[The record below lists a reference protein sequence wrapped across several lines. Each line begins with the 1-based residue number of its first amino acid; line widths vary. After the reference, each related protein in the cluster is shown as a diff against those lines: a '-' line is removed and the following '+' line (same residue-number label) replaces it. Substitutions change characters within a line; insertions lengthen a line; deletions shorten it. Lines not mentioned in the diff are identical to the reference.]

1 MITLVAA
8 TNNPHK
14 IIEFREILGKN
25 FDVKSLKDLGLK
37 VEVEEDADSF
47 YGNAYKKAKAVSDAS
62 GFAALADDS
71 GLIVDA
77 LGGAPGVYSARYA
90 GTDGDDEAN
99 RKKLLKEMAG
109 VTDFGKRTARFH
121 SSVVIVYPDGTSIAG
136 AGDTEGKILFEE
148 KGAGGF
154 GYDCLFYSEDLGKSF
169 GEATPEEKNS
179 VSHRSRALYDILASE
194 IKR

>member
-154 GYDCLFYSEDLGKSF
+154 GYDCLFYSDDLGKSF

-194 IKR
+194 IKG

>member
-194 IKR
+194 IKG

>member
-1 MITLVAA
+1 MITIVAA

-154 GYDCLFYSEDLGKSF
+154 GYDCLFYSDDLGKSF

-194 IKR
+194 IKG

>member
-154 GYDCLFYSEDLGKSF
+154 GYDCLFYSDDLGKSF

>member
-121 SSVVIVYPDGTSIAG
+121 SSVESAPRAF
-136 AGDTEGKILFEE
+136 IL
-148 KGAGGF
+148 
-154 GYDCLFYSEDLGKSF
+154 
-169 GEATPEEKNS
+169 
-179 VSHRSRALYDILASE
+179 R
-194 IKR
+194 

>member
-154 GYDCLFYSEDLGKSF
+154 GYDCLFYSDDLGKSF

-179 VSHRSRALYDILASE
+179 VSHRSRALYDILASK
-194 IKR
+194 IKG

>member
-37 VEVEEDADSF
+37 VEVDEDADSF

-154 GYDCLFYSEDLGKSF
+154 GYDCLFYSDDLGKSF

>member
-14 IIEFREILGKN
+14 LIEFREILGEN
-25 FDVKSLKDLGLK
+25 YDIKSLNDLGLH
-37 VEVEEDADSF
+37 VEVVEDADSF
-47 YGNAYKKAKAVSDAS
+47 YGNAYKKAKAVCDAC
-62 GFAALADDS
+62 GQAALSDDS

-90 GTDGDDEAN
+90 GRDGDDEAN
-99 RKKLLKEMAG
+99 RKKLLKEMTA
-109 VTDFGKRTARFH
+109 VTDFDKRTARFH
-121 SSVVIVYPDGTSIAG
+121 SSVVIVYPDGRSISG

-148 KGAGGF
+148 KGDGGF
-154 GYDCLFYSEDLGKSF
+154 GYDCLFYSDDLGKSF

-179 VSHRSRALYDILASE
+179 VSHRARALFDLLAA
-194 IKR
+194 K

>member
-62 GFAALADDS
+62 GLAALADDS

-154 GYDCLFYSEDLGKSF
+154 GYDCLFYSDDLGKSF

>member
-136 AGDTEGKILFEE
+136 AGNTEGKILFEE

-154 GYDCLFYSEDLGKSF
+154 GYDCLFYSDDLGKSF

-194 IKR
+194 IKG